1 MIERELLHAECLI
14 TRPIMSLTAGTI
26 TALAGSVCN
35 ANYCETLAATMAA
48 VTSLKL
54 RDIWLC
60 KQCVCRSAILP
71 HPFTQANI
79 NTGQKLAKT
88 SKCDMKRKMSLSLH
102 TRSCQI
108 ESCQCGQRL
117 VSPLFPFHDVTLKP
131 QTPLPK

>member
-1 MIERELLHAECLI
+1 M
-14 TRPIMSLTAGTI
+14 PI
-26 TALAGSVCN
+26 V
-35 ANYCETLAATMAA
+35 TLAATMAA

-60 KQCVCRSAILP
+60 KHCVCRSAILL

-108 ESCQCGQRL
+108 ESDHCSLLTCTNRKYKKYEDDDVNISIKEAESNFGQLMVLQPRTIDGVL
-117 VSPLFPFHDVTLKP
+117 GAIARSLGQFC
-131 QTPLPK
+131 

>member
-1 MIERELLHAECLI
+1 M
-14 TRPIMSLTAGTI
+14 PI
-26 TALAGSVCN
+26 V
-35 ANYCETLAATMAA
+35 TLAATMAA

-88 SKCDMKRKMSLSLH
+88 SKSDMKRTMSLSIQI
-102 TRSCQI
+102 RSCQI
-108 ESCQCGQRL
+108 ESDHSSLLTCTNKKYKKYEDDDVNISIKEAESNFGQLMVLQPRTIDGVL
-117 VSPLFPFHDVTLKP
+117 GAIARSLGQFC
-131 QTPLPK
+131 

>member
-1 MIERELLHAECLI
+1 M
-14 TRPIMSLTAGTI
+14 TAGTI

-88 SKCDMKRKMSLSLH
+88 SKSDMKRTMSLSIQI
-102 TRSCQI
+102 RSCQI
-108 ESCQCGQRL
+108 ESDHSSLLMCTNKKYKKYEDDEFNKSIKEAESDFGQL
-117 VSPLFPFHDVTLKP
+117 MVL
-131 QTPLPK
+131 